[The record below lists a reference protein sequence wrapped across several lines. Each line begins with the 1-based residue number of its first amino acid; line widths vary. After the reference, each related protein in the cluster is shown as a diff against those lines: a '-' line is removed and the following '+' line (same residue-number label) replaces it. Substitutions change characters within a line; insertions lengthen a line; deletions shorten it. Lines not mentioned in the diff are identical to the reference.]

1 MAETSDFYALWIG
14 DARRDAKADLALIQR
29 VLDGLQNRESAYC
42 RAVSQMRDARK
53 AVLDVML
60 AQPDSMTAT
69 PTATPTKEPT
79 P

>member
-1 MAETSDFYALWIG
+1 
-14 DARRDAKADLALIQR
+14 

-69 PTATPTKEPT
+69 PTPKG
-79 P
+79 